1 MALSVAFNDPNP
13 YGLVVSLS
21 GARQGPATGTPQPA
35 TGLAV
40 GSPTGSPSIRRSSGH
55 GRQAVHP
62 RHASHCRI
70 DRLRRTH
77 GAEARDP
84 RRELMRLLID
94 MNLIPRWAP
103 FLRNA
108 GHEAVHWSSV
118 GSISVKD
125 GHICDYAP
133 PTWLCNF

>member
-1 MALSVAFNDPNP
+1 MAGKPCIRGMRVTVGLIAFA
-13 YGLVVSLS
+13 
-21 GARQGPATGTPQPA
+21 AR
-35 TGLAV
+35 LA
-40 GSPTGSPSIRRSSGH
+40 
-55 GRQAVHP
+55 Q
-62 RHASHCRI
+62 RH
-70 DRLRRTH
+70 
-77 GAEARDP
+77 DP